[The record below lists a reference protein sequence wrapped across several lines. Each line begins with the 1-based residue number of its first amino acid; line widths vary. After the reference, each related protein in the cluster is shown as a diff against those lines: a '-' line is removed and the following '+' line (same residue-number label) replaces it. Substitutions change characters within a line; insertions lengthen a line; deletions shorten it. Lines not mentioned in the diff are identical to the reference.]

1 MNRRLAS
8 VFVFAV
14 LVAGA
19 ASFLLYRLLAGHVA
33 KRPKPQPQVHLVV
46 ATHDLQ
52 IGTLIDAR
60 DVRVVATGEGALP
73 SGVISTPAD
82 AIGRGVLSLVYA
94 GEPLVEARLVPKGG
108 GAGLAG
114 TIPVGMRAVALRV
127 NEVIGLAGFVV
138 PGMRVD
144 VLIAGNDSGGRPE
157 DTLSRTILQ
166 NIEVL
171 SSGQKIE
178 HTADGKPSDAQVV
191 NLLVKPD
198 EAEILS
204 LASTEAKVQLVLRNP
219 LDTLKTATPGTSL
232 GKLLE
237 PNLPA
242 VAAVGRPRSFATR
255 LVAPKLRTTVV
266 EVYQGGKKTEER
278 FVATVISGAS
288 E

>member
-8 VFVFAV
+8 VFVFAI
-14 LVAGA
+14 LVATV
-19 ASFLLYRLLAGHVA
+19 ASFLLYRLLVGHLAGRQ
-33 KRPKPQPQVHLVV
+33 RPQQPQVSFVV
-46 ATHDLQ
+46 AAHDLP
-52 IGTLIDAR
+52 IGTLIQED
-60 DVRVVATGEGALP
+60 DVRVVTTGEGALP
-73 SGVISTPAD
+73 AGVISAPRD
-82 AIGRGVLSLVYA
+82 AIGRGVVSQVYS
-94 GEPLVEARLVPKGG
+94 GEPLVEARLAAVGG

-127 NEVIGLAGFVV
+127 DQVIGLAGFVV

-171 SSGQKIE
+171 SAGQKTE
-178 HTADGKPSDAQVV
+178 HTPDGKPSDAQVV

-219 LDTLKTATPGTSL
+219 LDTAKTVTPGTSL
-232 GKLLE
+232 GQLLE
-237 PNLPA
+237 PASPGISPIRRSLTPA
-242 VAAVGRPRSFATR
+242 KFSPQKPRA
-255 LVAPKLRTTVV
+255 TVV
-266 EVYQGGKKTEER
+266 EVYQGGKRTEET
-278 FVATVISGAS
+278 FMATSVAGGS
-288 E
+288 